1 MRALFTTTAGSGHF
15 HPLVPLARALAEAGH
30 EVAFAAPR
38 SFGPTVE
45 ASGFRAFPA
54 GRDDADGMDPELVGL
69 LGQLQQLVERE
80 GFAAEANAFMIAE
93 VFGGYNARRAVP
105 DLLPLCRDWQPDV
118 VVRENAE
125 FGGAVAAEA
134 LGIPHAAVQVGH
146 FFDFGDALRDRLAA
160 RLDPVRRSVGLPPD
174 PDLAML
180 YRYLL
185 LSFVPPSYQDPAAA
199 RPPTMHHLRTSV
211 FDRSGGEAAPAWLGP
226 DLARPVVYATFGT
239 EMPNIPV
246 LGVFPGLFQ
255 AVIAGLRDE
264 AGTLVV
270 TVSRGKDPAALG
282 PQPPHV
288 RVERYVPQSLLLSHC
303 DLVVTHGGHNTVLAA
318 IAHGLPLVVIP
329 IAADQPENARRCAEL
344 GLGRVVGPDERTP
357 DAIRQA
363 AREVLRDPRYR
374 ENAARLRRE
383 MEAQPGPER
392 GVELLERLA
401 AERAPLVAQA

>member
-15 HPLVPLARALAEAGH
+15 HPLVPLAQALTEAGH

-54 GRDDADGMDPELVGL
+54 GRDDADGMGPELVGL
-69 LGQLQQLVERE
+69 LGQLQRLVERE
-80 GFAAEANAFMIAE
+80 GFTAEANAFMIAE

-105 DLLPLCRDWQPDV
+105 DLLPLCRDWAPDV

-125 FGGAVAAEA
+125 FGGAIAAQA
-134 LGIPHAAVQVGH
+134 LGIPHAAVQIGH
-146 FFDFGDALRDRLAA
+146 FFDFGAVKDRLSAQ
-160 RLDPVRRSVGLPPD
+160 LDPVRRSVGLPPD
-174 PDLAML
+174 PDLEML

-185 LSFVPPSYQDPAAA
+185 LAFVPPSYQDPAAN
-199 RPPTMHHLRTSV
+199 RPRTMHHLRTVV
-211 FDRSGGEAAPAWLGP
+211 FDRSGREEAPEWLGP
-226 DLARPVVYATFGT
+226 GLARPVVYATFGT
-239 EMPNIPV
+239 ELPNTPL
-246 LGVFPGLFQ
+246 LGVFPTLFR
-255 AVIAGLRDE
+255 AVIEGLRDE

-270 TVSRGKDPAALG
+270 TVGRGQDPGELG

-288 RVERYVPQSLLLSHC
+288 HAERYVPQSLLLPRC
-303 DLVVTHGGHNTVLAA
+303 DLVVCHGGHNTVLAS

-344 GLGRVVGPDERTP
+344 GLGRVVGPDERTSA
-357 DAIRQA
+357 AIRAA
-363 AREVLRDPRYR
+363 AREALRDPRYR
-374 ENAARLRRE
+374 QNAQRLGDE
-383 MEAQPGPER
+383 MEALPGPER

-401 AERAPLVAQA
+401 AERAPLVAEV